1 MAFTVRNWGT
11 NELLTDALLEDMET
25 RLSAYTDSRATA
37 AILGAASGGDDAPAL
52 NTFMAANPGA
62 YFRGIPGQTYK
73 IGTPLILPS
82 KSVFDV
88 RGCGIK
94 FLNTAIH
101 TNMLRNAAVAPVTT
115 AADVAT
121 SVGSSVVTS
130 ATLAAA
136 ATVGQML
143 AVVGAG
149 PVGGDGG
156 GAIWLYGQVQSVVG
170 NNITLS
176 GNVNGVAATN
186 ALTGATGYLFNRDS
200 NITIL
205 GGTWD
210 TGANWIDPN
219 ARSADW
225 KLTGL
230 LRLRRIDGLRV
241 SGLTLAGDE
250 FTSGKGGVFGVYPG
264 DCSSGVIDNI
274 RGAGVGTCVQGDG
287 PLRNLV
293 VRDISGYTQDDLV
306 AFGPVG
312 ASLTDMEG
320 DIVDVRVDNLNAEN
334 AWTAAKAFS
343 GAGSN
348 GAVRLCDVRY
358 NGVHGNTQRQPCLVV
373 DYPNSNG
380 GLAEIEFTD
389 VTATPGVSGGVPY
402 PQVDILTRA
411 MRRVKVAAEWP
422 VPSAS
427 FNLPPTG
434 GVLHVG
440 GGATDGLMEVIAD
453 LTPRGTGAAS
463 IGLYINDSNY
473 NAGGYKLINMSR
485 YEQLDTGLTNQ
496 GIQIETNVPIDRLA
510 ARDWVKNGGG
520 ILVWNNWSA
529 PIKTVE
535 ISDGRLD
542 ANTASSK
549 LYEGSTEKA
558 GLSVVL
564 KLSNVYLKSA
574 TNGVRVLHA
583 ITVLMEG
590 VEYDS
595 SALFCT
601 AQGTNGTARVQVAP
615 SCKFNNSKVAV
626 GPGAAQVV
634 SCVSTLAGVGADLSK
649 LTGKT
654 DGDICWNTNAAIGD
668 ALGIYVYRT
677 GGTGNGWKHLYS
689 GVTY

>member
-1 MAFTVRNWGT
+1 MTSAGLPAGPGVPTWTPPSTYLDRLATLESAVEPVAPSGDT
-11 NELLTDALLEDMET
+11 TGATDPARINAALL
-25 RLSAYTDSRATA
+25 AHK
-37 AILGAASGGDDAPAL
+37 
-52 NTFMAANPGA
+52 
-62 YFRGIPGQTYK
+62 Q
-73 IGTPLILPS
+73 
-82 KSVFDV
+82 V
-88 RGCGIK
+88 RGLPGGVYYLSSYIEPVSDCLLDMAGCT
-94 FLNTAIH
+94 LRLTAR
-101 TNMLRNAAVAPVTT
+101 TNMLRNAAVTPVATATNVSTT
-115 AADVAT
+115 A
-121 SVGSSVVTS
+121 GSSVVTS

-156 GAIWLYGQVQSVVG
+156 APIWLYGRVALIVG
-170 NNITLS
+170 SAITLS
-176 GNVNGVAATN
+176 GNANGVAAT
-186 ALTGATGYLFNRDS
+186 ATLSGATGYLFNRDK
-200 NITIL
+200 NITII

-210 TGANWIDPN
+210 TGATWIDPN

-230 LRLRRIDGLRV
+230 LRLRRVDGGYV
-241 SGLTLAGDE
+241 AVEKLAGDE

-264 DCSSGVIDNI
+264 DCTDLVIERV

-287 PLRNLV
+287 PLRGIT

-320 DIVDVRVDNLNAEN
+320 DITDVRVENLNAEN

-348 GAVRLCDVRY
+348 GAVRLCDVKYR
-358 NGVHGNTQRQPCLVV
+358 GVHGTTQRQPCLVV
-373 DYPNSNG
+373 DYPNTNG
-380 GLAEIEFTD
+380 GLAELEFTD
-389 VTATPGVSGGVPY
+389 VTATPGVAAGVPY
-402 PQVDILTRA
+402 PQVETTSRA
-411 MRRVKVAAEWP
+411 IRKLEVDARWP
-422 VPSAS
+422 VPSAA
-427 FNLPPTG
+427 FNLAPVG

-440 GGATDGLMEVIAD
+440 GAAADGLMEIEAAII
-453 LTPRGTGAAS
+453 PRGTGAAS
-463 IGLYINDSNY
+463 IGIYVNNSDH
-473 NAGGYKLINMSR
+473 ATGGYKLIEMHR

-496 GIQIETNVPIDRLA
+496 GIQIETDAPIDRVA
-510 ARDWVKNGGG
+510 VRNWVKNGSG
-520 ILVWNNWSA
+520 ILVYNHWSA
-529 PIKTVE
+529 PVKTCE
-535 ISDGRLD
+535 ISDGRHD
-542 ANTASSK
+542 GNTSGSK
-549 LYEGSTEKA
+549 LYEADTEKA
-558 GLSVVL
+558 GLAVVL

-583 ITVLMEG
+583 VTVMLEG

-601 AQGTNGTARVQVAP
+601 AQGTNGTARALVSP
-615 SCKFNNSKVAV
+615 TCKFTTSKVVV
-626 GPGAAQVV
+626 GPGAAQTV
-634 SCVSTLAGVGADLSK
+634 SCVSPLAGVGADLSK
-649 LTGKT
+649 LTGKQ

-668 ALGIYVYRT
+668 ALGIYVYRS